1 MDHRTEAERFLLT
14 TYDCLVQHPRE
25 PVSPTE
31 VGVRL
36 GLEYDR
42 VHELLEELGAA
53 DLLWRTGNRQLLM
66 DSRVMITDQGFTAI
80 QELRKRRQRN

>member
-1 MDHRTEAERFLLT
+1 MDQKTEAERFLLA

-25 PVSPTE
+25 AVSPTE

-53 DLLWRTGNRQLLM
+53 DLLWRTGSRQLLM
-66 DSRVMITDQGFTAI
+66 DSRVMITDQGFAAI
-80 QELRKRRQRN
+80 QALRKHRHAN

>member
-1 MDHRTEAERFLLT
+1 MSQTTEAEHFLLT
-14 TYDCLVQHPRE
+14 TYDCLVQHPSD

-42 VHELLEELGAA
+42 VQELLEELDAA
-53 DLLWRTGNRQLLM
+53 ELLWRTGTRRLLA

-80 QELRKRRQRN
+80 RELREQLHEA